1 MVKTKDLRA
10 MSLDELESKLVEC
23 KKEQFNLR
31 IQQSTGQLQNTAQ
44 LAKVRKEVA
53 KINTLITERKKN
65 NSGRNIMPKRILQG
79 VVVSDKQDKTVV
91 VSVERQVMHPVYKK
105 FIKKSKK
112 YAAHDENNQF
122 KVGDTVR
129 IQECAPVS
137 KNKTWTVI
145 VDNA

>member
-10 MSLDELESKLVEC
+10 MSLEELENKLVEN

-65 NSGRNIMPKRILQG
+65 N
-79 VVVSDKQDKTVV
+79 
-91 VSVERQVMHPVYKK
+91 
-105 FIKKSKK
+105 
-112 YAAHDENNQF
+112 
-122 KVGDTVR
+122 
-129 IQECAPVS
+129 
-137 KNKTWTVI
+137 
-145 VDNA
+145 

>member
-10 MSLDELESKLVEC
+10 MSLDELEAKLVEC

-65 NSGRNIMPKRILQG
+65 N
-79 VVVSDKQDKTVV
+79 
-91 VSVERQVMHPVYKK
+91 
-105 FIKKSKK
+105 
-112 YAAHDENNQF
+112 
-122 KVGDTVR
+122 
-129 IQECAPVS
+129 
-137 KNKTWTVI
+137 
-145 VDNA
+145 

>member
-10 MSLDELESKLVEC
+10 MSIDELETKLLEN

-65 NSGRNIMPKRILQG
+65 
-79 VVVSDKQDKTVV
+79 
-91 VSVERQVMHPVYKK
+91 
-105 FIKKSKK
+105 
-112 YAAHDENNQF
+112 
-122 KVGDTVR
+122 
-129 IQECAPVS
+129 
-137 KNKTWTVI
+137 
-145 VDNA
+145 